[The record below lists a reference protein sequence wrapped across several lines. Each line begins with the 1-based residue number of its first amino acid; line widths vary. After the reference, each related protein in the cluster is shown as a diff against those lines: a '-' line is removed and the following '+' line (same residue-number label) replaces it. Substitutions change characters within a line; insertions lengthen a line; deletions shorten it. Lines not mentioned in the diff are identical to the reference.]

1 MAPPS
6 WKILTSCLICTLN
19 LKIMIQSAGHMIHEL
34 GHIPTEGEYID
45 INGIR
50 FTVMKM
56 DKHRVAD
63 IDIRLPEAETEQSP
77 SEH

>member
-1 MAPPS
+1 
-6 WKILTSCLICTLN
+6 
-19 LKIMIQSAGHMIHEL
+19 MIHEL

-56 DKHRVAD
+56 DKHRIAD
-63 IDIRLPEAETEQSP
+63 IDIRLPEAQSDHNA

>member
-1 MAPPS
+1 MSLVIFRQKA
-6 WKILTSCLICTLN
+6 N
-19 LKIMIQSAGHMIHEL
+19 
-34 GHIPTEGEYID
+34 ID

-63 IDIRLPEAETEQSP
+63 IDIRLPDAETEQSP

>member
-1 MAPPS
+1 
-6 WKILTSCLICTLN
+6 
-19 LKIMIQSAGHMIHEL
+19 MIHEL
-34 GHIPTEGEYID
+34 GHIPTEGEYVDID
-45 INGIR
+45 GIR

-63 IDIRLPEAETEQSP
+63 IDVRLPESEPENTA